1 MSRFLSEANSD
12 DNRQERGNLPSN
24 DIDAILRPDGA
35 APIGNAGAG
44 RRTSTGPTR
53 RNTVENPGRPPIPIA
68 AQRYVHPGNSFCF
81 DSFFCLN
88 HDGFSSAGYVCFCFN
103 FLNVIAYVTFFLGG
117 IFYVC
122 FFSIFL
128 NVIM

>member
-1 MSRFLSEANSD
+1 MSRLLSEANSD
-12 DNRQERGNLPSN
+12 DNRQERGNQPSN

-44 RRTSTGPTR
+44 RRTGTGTK

-81 DSFFCLN
+81 DSFLRLN
-88 HDGFSSAGYVCFCFN
+88 YVCFCFN
-103 FLNVIAYVTFFLGG
+103 FLNFISFVTFFLGG